1 MVALLHP
8 RTRTWTRTRT
18 TRHTPAELLL
28 LPHPPETLHDDDIVV
43 VAAADD
49 EVVVAEEKQADV
61 VVVANVVVEGTSVE
75 VQVYVRR
82 DVVADQFAV
91 AVVEVDVVV
100 VVDGG
105 QRWRLRHLPCTI
117 DVTVLGACPPP
128 GVAVHFSFPPHS
140 FLHCALIWVVVCSW
154 HLDLVFVCLLKK
166 TQTNVDM
173 NIFLVGNILF

>member
-1 MVALLHP
+1 MDALLHP
-8 RTRTWTRTRT
+8 RTWTWTRTRS

-28 LPHPPETLHDDDIVV
+28 LPLPPNLHDDDIAAAAAA

-49 EVVVAEEKQADV
+49 EVVAEEKQADV
-61 VVVANVVVEGTSVE
+61 VVVANVVEGTSVE

-100 VVDGG
+100 VVVDGG

-128 GVAVHFSFPPHS
+128 GVAVSFPPH
-140 FLHCALIWVVVCSW
+140 FHCAGGVVVCS
-154 HLDLVFVCLLKK
+154 
-166 TQTNVDM
+166 
-173 NIFLVGNILF
+173 

>member
-1 MVALLHP
+1 MDALLHP
-8 RTRTWTRTRT
+8 RTWTWTRTRT

-28 LPHPPETLHDDDIVV
+28 LPLPPNLHDDDIAAAAAA

-49 EVVVAEEKQADV
+49 EVVAEEKQADV
-61 VVVANVVVEGTSVE
+61 VVVANVVEGTSVE

-91 AVVEVDVVV
+91 AVVEVDVVVVV

-140 FLHCALIWVVVCSW
+140 FLHCAALIWVVVCS
-154 HLDLVFVCLLKK
+154 
-166 TQTNVDM
+166 
-173 NIFLVGNILF
+173 

>member
-1 MVALLHP
+1 MDALLHP
-8 RTRTWTRTRT
+8 RTWTWTRTRS
-18 TRHTPAELLL
+18 TRHTLPLLL
-28 LPHPPETLHDDDIVV
+28 LPLLPNLHDDIAAAAAAA
-43 VAAADD
+43 AAADD
-49 EVVVAEEKQADV
+49 DDELVAEENRLQADV
-61 VVVANVVVEGTSVE
+61 VVANVVEGTSVE

-140 FLHCALIWVVVCSW
+140 FLHCAALIWVVVCS
-154 HLDLVFVCLLKK
+154 
-166 TQTNVDM
+166 
-173 NIFLVGNILF
+173 

>member
-1 MVALLHP
+1 MDALLHP
-8 RTRTWTRTRT
+8 RTWTWTRTRS

-28 LPHPPETLHDDDIVV
+28 LPLLPNLHDDDIAAAAAA
-43 VAAADD
+43 AAADD
-49 EVVVAEEKQADV
+49 DEVVAEEKQADV
-61 VVVANVVVEGTSVE
+61 VVVANVVEGTSVE

-91 AVVEVDVVV
+91 AVVEVVV

-128 GVAVHFSFPPHS
+128 GVAVSFPPH
-140 FLHCALIWVVVCSW
+140 FYLHCAGGVVVCS
-154 HLDLVFVCLLKK
+154 
-166 TQTNVDM
+166 
-173 NIFLVGNILF
+173 